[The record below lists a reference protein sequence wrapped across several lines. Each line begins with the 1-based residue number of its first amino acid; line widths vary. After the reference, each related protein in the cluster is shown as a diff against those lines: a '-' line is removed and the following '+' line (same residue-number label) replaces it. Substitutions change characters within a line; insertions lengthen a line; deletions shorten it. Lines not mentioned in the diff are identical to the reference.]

1 MNPTSEN
8 TLEPEW
14 TKSINDAI
22 EEALIELEDD
32 DSLQEISPSF
42 DLDND
47 PFLTLL
53 DDLLEEIA
61 SLEETH

>member
-1 MNPTSEN
+1 MNPTPDN

-32 DSLQEISPSF
+32 DSLQEISSSF

-61 SLEETH
+61 SHEKTH

>member
-1 MNPTSEN
+1 MNPTCDN

-22 EEALIELEDD
+22 EEALIELEDE
-32 DSLQEISPSF
+32 SPEEISPSF

>member
-1 MNPTSEN
+1 MNPTSDN

-32 DSLQEISPSF
+32 DSLQEIPPSF

-61 SLEETH
+61 SHEETH